1 MRRAV
6 DFPQP
11 DGPNKAVN
19 WPAGTSRD
27 ILFNAGFFIP
37 TFNNIV
43 ENDTFAS
50 HTVTSPP
57 VTLNLKQKLNQYN
70 KKITVIFFLNASLF
84 KQVW

>member
-27 ILFNAGFFIP
+27 ILFKAGFSSQLLTILSKM
-37 TFNNIV
+37 TLL
-43 ENDTFAS
+43 
-50 HTVTSPP
+50 P
-57 VTLNLKQKLNQYN
+57 VIL
-70 KKITVIFFLNASLF
+70 
-84 KQVW
+84 